1 MYSYL
6 TIMSYQFLL
15 MLILKV
21 YIEQKQSIQ
30 SMLIYVRNYLAVQT
44 RGKLDG
50 NLKGGWNE
58 LAFR

>member
-21 YIEQKQSIQ
+21 YIEQKQSIH
-30 SMLIYVRNYLAVQT
+30 SMLIYVRNYLVVQT

-50 NLKGGWNE
+50 NIKGGWNE

>member
-1 MYSYL
+1 
-6 TIMSYQFLL
+6 MSYQFLL

-21 YIEQKQSIQ
+21 YIEQKQSIH
-30 SMLIYVRNYLAVQT
+30 SMLIYVRNYLVVQT

-50 NLKGGWNE
+50 NIKGGWNE